1 MKLIF
6 EKVPISNTSF
16 LLKDESL
23 PFFDVPWHNHPE
35 YEIALITEGRGK
47 KIIGDSISNLAGGTL
62 LLLGS
67 HLPHL
72 WHSDDRIDTGEIKA
86 KHTIIQFPVDF
97 FESAIKKAPEF
108 LPIKNLLE
116 ESSRGLQIMG
126 NAYEEISTIILEM
139 KKMNNFERILAL
151 LNILNRMALADQ
163 KIILSGPTFSLKIN
177 SEDSERMNSVYKFI
191 IGNFQK
197 DIYLEDAAKVA
208 HLTPSSFAR
217 YFKSRTKKTFS
228 TVLNEIRIGHACKL
242 ILEKNSP
249 ISIIAEES
257 GFQNISNFN
266 RTFKSITGV
275 NPLQY
280 QKTYKKI

>member
-1 MKLIF
+1 M
-6 EKVPISNTSF
+6 
-16 LLKDESL
+16 
-23 PFFDVPWHNHPE
+23 
-35 YEIALITEGRGK
+35 
-47 KIIGDSISNLAGGTL
+47 
-62 LLLGS
+62 
-67 HLPHL
+67 
-72 WHSDDRIDTGEIKA
+72 
-86 KHTIIQFPVDF
+86 
-97 FESAIKKAPEF
+97 
-108 LPIKNLLE
+108 PIKNLLE